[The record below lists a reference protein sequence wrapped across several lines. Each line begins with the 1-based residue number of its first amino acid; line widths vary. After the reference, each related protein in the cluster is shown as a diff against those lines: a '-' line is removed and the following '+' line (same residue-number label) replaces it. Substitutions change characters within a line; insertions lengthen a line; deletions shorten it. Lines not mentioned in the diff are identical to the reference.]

1 MSTIYSGWFIPAV
14 LAVASASSWQKTE
27 GVRLICTW
35 DCDDL
40 PQLLFQAHDVFAELN
55 VIHPGG
61 VNMEKK
67 ARGGDKKEISII
79 MPVDTSVSPLLISG
93 EECLT

>member
-1 MSTIYSGWFIPAV
+1 
-14 LAVASASSWQKTE
+14 
-27 GVRLICTW
+27 
-35 DCDDL
+35 
-40 PQLLFQAHDVFAELN
+40 
-55 VIHPGG
+55 
-61 VNMEKK
+61 MEKK